1 MSLNPTQLL
10 TIINKP
16 MPFGKHSGQALLTLP
31 LGYLCWLE
39 RQGWPSGDI
48 GAELALIYE
57 LKHNGVAQSLYGLL
71 TRQDTKPAS
80 GATSIFFEE
89 P

>member
-1 MSLNPTQLL
+1 MSLNTTQLL

-31 LGYLCWLE
+31 LGYSCWLE
-39 RQGWPSGDI
+39 RQGWPSGEI

-71 TRQDTKPAS
+71 TPRENQLK
-80 GATSIFFEE
+80 GGGKSIFFE
-89 P
+89 

>member
-1 MSLNPTQLL
+1 MSLSTTELL
-10 TIINKP
+10 IIINKP

-39 RQGWPSGDI
+39 RQGWPSGEI

-57 LKHNGVAQSLYGLL
+57 LKHNGVAEPLYRLL
-71 TRQDTKPAS
+71 ARP
-80 GATSIFFEE
+80 
-89 P
+89 

>member
-1 MSLNPTQLL
+1 MSLTTAQLL

-57 LKHNGVAQSLYGLL
+57 LKHNGVALSLYGLL
-71 TRQDTKPAS
+71 TAQPSHARPEFKTLS
-80 GATSIFFEE
+80 FEE
-89 P
+89 E